1 MANMNGKVVL
11 ITGGASGIGAEVA
24 RRLHAKGA
32 NLILTDLDGA
42 ALAETAGRLGGSRVL
57 TVVADVRDAAAMAGA
72 VAQAVDRF
80 GGIDVV
86 LANAGIGSFGSTR
99 NIDPEAFK
107 RVIDVNVTGV
117 FNTVHAALPALVQR
131 RGYVLMVSSLAAFV
145 AGPGMAAYTASKAAV
160 ENLASALRLEVAHLG
175 VDVGSAHMSW
185 IDTPMVQELK
195 DELGAFQK
203 MLAAMP
209 GPLSRTTSV
218 QDCGAAFVSGIE
230 ARRRRVYCPR
240 WVGLFR
246 WLRPLL
252 SMPVAE
258 RDLRRSAPELVDG
271 LDAEAAAMGRNLS
284 ARTEALEK

>member
-160 ENLASALRLEVAHLG
+160 ENLANALRLEVAHLG

>member
-1 MANMNGKVVL
+1 MANMSGKVVL

-131 RGYVLMVSSLAAFV
+131 RGYVLLVSSLAAFV

-160 ENLASALRLEVAHLG
+160 ENLANALRLEVAHLG

-284 ARTEALEK
+284 ARTEALDT

>member
-160 ENLASALRLEVAHLG
+160 ENLANALRLEVAHLG

-284 ARTEALEK
+284 ARTEALDT

>member
-1 MANMNGKVVL
+1 MANMSGKVVL

-160 ENLASALRLEVAHLG
+160 ENLANALRLEVAHLG

-284 ARTEALEK
+284 ARTEALDT

>member
-1 MANMNGKVVL
+1 MANMSGKVVL

-160 ENLASALRLEVAHLG
+160 ENLANALRLEVAHLG

>member
-131 RGYVLMVSSLAAFV
+131 RGYVLLVSSLAAFV

>member
-1 MANMNGKVVL
+1 MANMSGKVVL

-24 RRLHAKGA
+24 RRLQAKGA

-160 ENLASALRLEVAHLG
+160 ENLANALRLEVAHLG

-284 ARTEALEK
+284 ARTEALDT

>member
-1 MANMNGKVVL
+1 MANMSGKVVL

-131 RGYVLMVSSLAAFV
+131 RGYVLLVSSLAAFV
-145 AGPGMAAYTASKAAV
+145 AGPGMAARQLKRASR
-160 ENLASALRLEVAHLG
+160 N
-175 VDVGSAHMSW
+175 
-185 IDTPMVQELK
+185 
-195 DELGAFQK
+195 
-203 MLAAMP
+203 
-209 GPLSRTTSV
+209 
-218 QDCGAAFVSGIE
+218 
-230 ARRRRVYCPR
+230 
-240 WVGLFR
+240 
-246 WLRPLL
+246 
-252 SMPVAE
+252 
-258 RDLRRSAPELVDG
+258 APHK
-271 LDAEAAAMGRNLS
+271 R
-284 ARTEALEK
+284 

>member
-1 MANMNGKVVL
+1 MANMSGKVVL

-284 ARTEALEK
+284 ARTEALDT

>member
-284 ARTEALEK
+284 ARTEALDT